1 MTNLSLPEIPALD
14 SAATGAARARLDR
27 LTKPANSLGRLEDIA
42 AWLAGV
48 QAKPLPTLTRRTI
61 FVVAADHGVA
71 GRGVSAYPSE
81 VTRQMVANFLA
92 GGAAINVLARS
103 AGAEIFVVDAGVKG
117 LAPDTPGL
125 LSRRIGD
132 ATADFTAGPAMT
144 PADARRCI
152 ETGIALAA
160 DCDADVIGCGEMG
173 IGNTTAASAVV
184 AALLGLPARRV
195 TGRGTGV
202 DARAFRRKLFFVE
215 QALALNQ
222 PSADDAM
229 DVLAR
234 VGGFEIGVLAG
245 LMIGAAAR
253 RRVVLVD
260 GFISGAAALIAA
272 GLAPRSVDY
281 MLASHLSTE
290 PGHRLTL
297 KRLGLEP
304 LLDLRLRL
312 GEGTGAA
319 LAMPL
324 LDAAC
329 RILAEM
335 ATFDE
340 AGVSGKE
347 ARPSE

>member
-14 SAATGAARARLDR
+14 GAATAAARVHLDR
-27 LTKPANSLGRLEDIA
+27 LTKPAGSLGRIEDIA

-48 QAKPLPTLTRRTI
+48 QAKPLPSLPRRAI
-61 FVVAADHGVA
+61 FVVAADHGVTA
-71 GRGVSAYPSE
+71 HGVSAYPSE
-81 VTRQMVANFLA
+81 VTGQMVANFLA
-92 GGAAINVLARS
+92 GGAAINVLAR
-103 AGAEIFVVDAGVKG
+103 AANAQVYVVDAGVRSV
-117 LAPDTPGL
+117 LPDAPGL

-132 ATADFTAGPAMT
+132 GTADFTAGPAMT
-144 PADARRCI
+144 LIEARRCI
-152 ETGIALAA
+152 ETGMDLALG
-160 DCDADVIGCGEMG
+160 CEADVIGCGEMG

-184 AALLGLPARRV
+184 AAVLGQPARRV

-215 QALALNQ
+215 QALALHQ
-222 PSADDAM
+222 P
-229 DVLAR
+229 LASDPLDMLAK

-245 LMIGAAAR
+245 LMIGSAALR
-253 RRVVLVD
+253 RAVLVD

-272 GLAPRSVDY
+272 SLAPRVVDY
-281 MLASHLSTE
+281 MAASHLSTE

-297 KRLGLEP
+297 DHLGLDP
-304 LLDLRLRL
+304 LLDLGLRL

-319 LAMPL
+319 LAIPL

-335 ATFDE
+335 ATFDA

-347 ARPSE
+347 DRPNE